1 MSKKQT
7 SKCFAFNLSQTPH
20 DLTALLA
27 ELQKMIAAAPL
38 PDDAKEE
45 MAHEVKTA
53 EIQAKKAQP
62 DKKKMADALDNA
74 NAILTKISE
83 TVPQAVAIGQLL
95 GKAIEYVAQFL

>member
-1 MSKKQT
+1 M
-7 SKCFAFNLSQTPH
+7 
-20 DLTALLA
+20 
-27 ELQKMIAAAPL
+27 

-95 GKAIEYVAQFL
+95 GKAIESVAQFL